1 MKVLISKK
9 ESLCINSDIEFALS
23 FFVSGTN
30 ESRILAG
37 LTQENGF
44 GSA

>member
-9 ESLCINSDIEFALS
+9 KAFVLTLTSKFVPA

-30 ESRILAG
+30 ESRRLAG